1 VLFKNNKSR
10 SHVWENE
17 MKDTY
22 ALVTGASS
30 GLGFEFAKQLS
41 ERGYKLILVARR
53 RDKLET
59 VQKAIK
65 TDSIIIAADLSQRD
79 ECVRVITET
88 IGLSIDVFINNAGF
102 GDCGR
107 FYETDA
113 NKDLSMIDVNV
124 TAMHLL
130 MKMVLQRMKSSK
142 ATGGYILNVASS
154 AGLFPA
160 GPYMATYYATKA
172 YVTSLTQAVARELK
186 EEGSEIY
193 VGALCPGPVDTEFN
207 DVANVEFALKGI
219 SPKYCVDYALKQMFD
234 RRRILIVPTLRMKAA
249 VIGSKFLPREQIVGI
264 TAGQQKKKRTF

>member
-1 VLFKNNKSR
+1 MNRKNDS
-10 SHVWENE
+10 
-17 MKDTY
+17 Y

-41 ERGYKLILVARR
+41 ERGYKLVLVARR
-53 RDKLET
+53 RDRLEK
-59 VQKAIK
+59 VQKAIR

-88 IGLSIDVFINNAGF
+88 MDLNIDVFINNAGF

-113 NKDLSMIDVNV
+113 NKDLQMIDVNV

-130 MKMVLQRMKSSK
+130 LKMFLQRMKSSK
-142 ATGGYILNVASS
+142 VTGGYILNVASS

-172 YVTSLTQAVARELK
+172 YVTSLTQGIARELK
-186 EEGSEIY
+186 EEGSDIY

-207 DVANVEFALKGI
+207 NVANVEFALPGI
-219 SPKYCVDYALKQMFD
+219 DPEMCVNYAIKQMFD
-234 RRRILIVPTLRMKAA
+234 RRKVIIVPTLRMKLA
-249 VIGSKFLPREQIVGI
+249 VFGCRLLPREQVVAM
-264 TAGQQKKKRTF
+264 TAGQQKKKKGL